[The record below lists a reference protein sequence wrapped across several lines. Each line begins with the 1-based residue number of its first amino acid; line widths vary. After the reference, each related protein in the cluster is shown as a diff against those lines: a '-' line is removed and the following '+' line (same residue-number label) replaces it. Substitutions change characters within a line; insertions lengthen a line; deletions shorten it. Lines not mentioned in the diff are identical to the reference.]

1 MKYYSISSEKE
12 KLVFKDIRKK
22 FLREQKPFVK
32 FSYYMEKVIKIL
44 AAILALANI
53 VYAVFIIK
61 EPLYLL
67 FLTLTFIVPLA
78 FSLIFKAVYKG
89 FSQTFK
95 IDKIE
100 ELMGLLEQGIYYT
113 YKENSDLQ
121 TEFKYEFFYD
131 YKNITQ
137 IIHNKNL
144 DLIQLYGQGLCIISE
159 NGTET
164 EKNQSQEL
172 YFFNIFDVNILERF
186 AEKGVLIK
194 EN

>member
-89 FSQTFK
+89 ISQTFK
-95 IDKIE
+95 INKIE
-100 ELMGLLEQGIYYT
+100 ELMGLSEQGIYYT

-131 YKNITQ
+131 YENITQ

-164 EKNQSQEL
+164 EKIKVKN
-172 YFFNIFDVNILERF
+172 YIFSIFLM
-186 AEKGVLIK
+186 LIFLK
-194 EN
+194 DLLKREYL